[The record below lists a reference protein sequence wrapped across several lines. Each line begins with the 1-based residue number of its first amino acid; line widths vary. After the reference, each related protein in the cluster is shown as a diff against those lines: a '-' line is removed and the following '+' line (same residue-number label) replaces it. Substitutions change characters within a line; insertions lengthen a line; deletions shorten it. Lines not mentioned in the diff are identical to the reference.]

1 MLNKKIKFLFLS
13 LVFILTASAASAANL
28 QDAFKT
34 DSGDNN
40 DPLDEAAQEAGYDTD
55 QTGVNPIISTVI
67 QVALSFLGVIFL
79 ILIIYGGILW
89 MTAGGN
95 QERLSKAHSL
105 IRSAIIGLII
115 VVSAYAISWFVI
127 STMSEKTLED
137 SSESSS
143 SKLITHF
150 YS

>member
-1 MLNKKIKFLFLS
+1 MLNKKIKFVILS
-13 LVFILTASAASAANL
+13 VVFILTASAASAANL

-34 DSGDNN
+34 GDGSSD
-40 DPLDEAAQEAGYDTD
+40 DPLDKTAQEAGYDTG

-95 QERLSKAHSL
+95 QEKLSKAHSL

-115 VVSAYAISWFVI
+115 VVGAYAISWFVI
-127 STMSEKTLED
+127 STMSEETLD
-137 SSESSS
+137 SPDSSS
-143 SKLITHF
+143 SKVITHF